1 MELEARN
8 GDLPHTHSG
17 ASRLRR
23 REDSIRGH
31 PDRHGKHPAQHTR
44 LKRDISELEGP
55 SQCSLT
61 DNTRSEGE
69 EVSDADALYVDDD
82 REPEG
87 EEGTTPSPTESK
99 PSTALGVAITPF
111 FIATIATTAFQSP
124 TASTAASHSSTGKH
138 KQQQRGFGVSSALSP
153 ATIEPPFSERTQSMS
168 TSTNRAAVAGTGAK
182 AEEPTGSSRVG
193 LSQCK
198 SLPPVASAAEDN
210 HNHNAG
216 SNSTFRRTKQQAT
229 EAQLSDDTEQ
239 QLQQQQIRT
248 SESMNLTAAAKGAA
262 AANPSANATANTTP
276 VDSGHY
282 SSSYEASSAAARHP
296 PVVAPVPTH
305 APLVETRSE
314 TSPCGSRQGL
324 TMRPKENRNYK
335 RYTSTNSTS
344 NPRDTVVS
352 VISVDADES
361 TVGSNCVGRVEAS
374 MSMGAIAK
382 RALSDGDGEQGDGDA
397 DLVGAVASAGRNA
410 SAISHMNMLG
420 VGVGQSVPRTL
431 SLSRRQGTSGGR
443 VGRTTTTSTNAA
455 RHVHRRERKVTKTL
469 TIVLFLFL
477 FCWVPFFILNGIS
490 SPLLS
495 VTFSI

>member
-1 MELEARN
+1 
-8 GDLPHTHSG
+8 
-17 ASRLRR
+17 
-23 REDSIRGH
+23 
-31 PDRHGKHPAQHTR
+31 
-44 LKRDISELEGP
+44 
-55 SQCSLT
+55 
-61 DNTRSEGE
+61 
-69 EVSDADALYVDDD
+69 
-82 REPEG
+82 
-87 EEGTTPSPTESK
+87 
-99 PSTALGVAITPF
+99 
-111 FIATIATTAFQSP
+111 
-124 TASTAASHSSTGKH
+124 
-138 KQQQRGFGVSSALSP
+138 
-153 ATIEPPFSERTQSMS
+153 MS
-168 TSTNRAAVAGTGAK
+168 TSTNRAAAAGTGAK
-182 AEEPTGSSRVG
+182 AAEPTGSSRVG

-216 SNSTFRRTKQQAT
+216 SNSNFRRAKQHAT
-229 EAQLSDDTEQ
+229 EAQLSEDTEQ

-296 PVVAPVPTH
+296 PVVAPVPAH

-314 TSPCGSRQGL
+314 TSPGGSRQGL

-382 RALSDGDGEQGDGDA
+382 SALSDGDGDA
-397 DLVGAVASAGRNA
+397 DLVGAVTSAGRNA

-495 VTFSI
+495 VTFSIYGVNVLRK